1 MKKLIVLVVIVLSN
15 LTSFSQ
21 NATKTQS
28 DSVVIMNKKLV
39 QYMVQDLIRY
49 DADKQALNL
58 LDSNLRMKDNYIAG
72 QEKLINSQLSAMKD
86 LRNMVT
92 QYESS
97 ETEMLANIDKLK
109 NDLNKKKSHLRFY
122 QTAAFA
128 AVAGIFI
135 NHYMWKYNGK

>member
-1 MKKLIVLVVIVLSN
+1 
-15 LTSFSQ
+15 
-21 NATKTQS
+21 
-28 DSVVIMNKKLV
+28 
-39 QYMVQDLIRY
+39 MVQDLIRY

-58 LDSNLRMKDNYIAG
+58 LDSSLRMKDNYIAG

-86 LRNMVT
+86 MRSMIT

-97 ETEMLANIDKLK
+97 ETEMLTNIDQLK
-109 NDLNKKKSHLRFY
+109 NDLNKKTSRLRFY

-128 AVAGIFI
+128 AFAGIFI

>member
-1 MKKLIVLVVIVLSN
+1 
-15 LTSFSQ
+15 
-21 NATKTQS
+21 
-28 DSVVIMNKKLV
+28 MNKKLV

-58 LDSNLRMKDNYIAG
+58 LDSNLRMKDNYISG
-72 QEKLINSQLSAMKD
+72 QQTLINAQQGTIKD
-86 LRNMVT
+86 LRQMVT
-92 QYESS
+92 QYEVG
-97 ETEMLANIDKLK
+97 ETELLGNIDKLK

>member
-1 MKKLIVLVVIVLSN
+1 
-15 LTSFSQ
+15 
-21 NATKTQS
+21 
-28 DSVVIMNKKLV
+28 
-39 QYMVQDLIRY
+39 MVQDLIRY

-86 LRNMVT
+86 MRSMIT

-97 ETEMLANIDKLK
+97 ETEMLTNIDQLK

-135 NHYMWKYNGK
+135 NHYMWKFGGK